1 MFKNN
6 GLVFGFVKGTV
17 VAVIFSLVAVLIFAF
32 LIKLFS
38 ISMGAIKP
46 VTIALKIIAVTLGAF
61 ISTNE
66 NKGVFKGGLAGFI
79 ITIVTFLI
87 FSIIGKSFALNLSF
101 LWELLLGVTVGA
113 VVGVIAVNLK
123 K

>member
-1 MFKNN
+1 
-6 GLVFGFVKGTV
+6 
-17 VAVIFSLVAVLIFAF
+17 
-32 LIKLFS
+32 
-38 ISMGAIKP
+38 MGAIKP

-61 ISTNE
+61 ISTSD
-66 NKGVFKGGLAGFI
+66 NKGVLKGGLAGFI

-87 FSIIGKSFALNLSF
+87 FAIIGKSFVLNLSF